1 MLSFVIAGVVC
12 AFAGLCYAELASML
26 PVSGSA
32 YTYAYTTVGEFGAWI
47 MGALLLLEY
56 ALAASVVAVGWSGY
70 AVSLL
75 HDIGLYI
82 PAEFTQAVG
91 KLVVAQGFELQHD
104 RPARQPEWRDGARS
118 PMVRWCSS
126 CRRARPRSPA
136 PSPRRWRST
145 TSSTRPKSGGYA
157 LINALDIA
165 VNADSQAVL
174 AEATK
179 VMDPATAHLRDLAAG
194 TQLSVPAGSIVQLPL
209 ATVVPV
215 DPASIVTSLFNLPA
229 VFITLSVTML
239 LVLGVSES
247 AHGQQHHRRHQGHG
261 DPRVHRGRRVL
272 REPRQLASVHSRS
285 PPGVEN
291 QFGMDGVIRAAT
303 IVFFA
308 YIGFEAVST
317 AGQEAKNPRKDM
329 PIGILGS
336 LIICTVLYMLT
347 AAVLT
352 GVVSF
357 TKLNVAAPVATAVD
371 TFGPEWGWLAK
382 CIKIG
387 AIAGLSS
394 VVLVLMFGQTRVFYS
409 MSRDGLLPKTLAKV
423 HPKFKTPWINTL
435 IVGVLVSLAA
445 AVYDIN
451 KLGDLTSVGTLVAFG
466 LVCFSVIWLR
476 SKRPDLP
483 RHFKVWGYPGHS
495 GDRRHPVLRARLD
508 RRRTRD
514 PRVVR
519 LVPAGDDRGVLRL
532 PVLASARCATRRPT
546 RRRPL
551 VRLRARLA
559 GAWGESSATSA
570 AYTLAVPAITWPPCL
585 YSSPK
590 MVPTRPPASVMSSVP
605 AAVSQG
611 LRPISQKPS
620 TRPAATYARSSAAE
634 PGRRRPAALSIT
646 ALSIAR
652 YSSR

>member
-1 MLSFVIAGVVC
+1 MPTA
-12 AFAGLCYAELASML
+12 
-26 PVSGSA
+26 
-32 YTYAYTTVGEFGAWI
+32 
-47 MGALLLLEY
+47 
-56 ALAASVVAVGWSGY
+56 
-70 AVSLL
+70 
-75 HDIGLYI
+75 
-82 PAEFTQAVG
+82 
-91 KLVVAQGFELQHD
+91 
-104 RPARQPEWRDGARS
+104 
-118 PMVRWCSS
+118 
-126 CRRARPRSPA
+126 
-136 PSPRRWRST
+136 
-145 TSSTRPKSGGYA
+145 
-157 LINALDIA
+157 
-165 VNADSQAVL
+165 QAVL
-174 AEATK
+174 TEATK
-179 VMDPATAHLRDLAAG
+179 VMDPATTRLRDLAVG
-194 TQLSVPAGSIVQLPL
+194 TQLAVPAGSIVQLPL

-247 AHGQQHHRRHQGHG
+247 ALVNNIIVAIKVTVILAFIAVGAFFVNPDNWH
-261 DPRVHRGRRVL
+261 PFIP
-272 REPRQLASVHSRS
+272 EPT
-285 PPGVEN
+285 GVEN

-476 SKRPDLP
+476 YKRPDLP
-483 RHFKVWGYPGHS
+483 RHFKVWGYP
-495 GDRRHPVLRARLD
+495 VI
-508 RRRTRD
+508 
-514 PRVVR
+514 
-519 LVPAGDDRGVLRL
+519 PAIGVILCF
-532 PVLASARCATRRPT
+532 VLAWIGVEHAIRVWFAWFLVITIAVYFIYPFHVSPMSNKAPEAPT
-546 RRRPL
+546 
-551 VRLRARLA
+551 
-559 GAWGESSATSA
+559 T
-570 AYTLAVPAITWPPCL
+570 
-585 YSSPK
+585 
-590 MVPTRPPASVMSSVP
+590 PAS
-605 AAVSQG
+605 
-611 LRPISQKPS
+611 
-620 TRPAATYARSSAAE
+620 
-634 PGRRRPAALSIT
+634 
-646 ALSIAR
+646 
-652 YSSR
+652 

>member
-1 MLSFVIAGVVC
+1 MRWRTKSIDQVQTEFDRGELKRSLGAIHLVLFGIGCIIGAGIFVRTGTAAALHAGPAVMLSFVIAGVVC

-75 HDIGLYI
+75 HDIGLNM
-82 PAEFTQAVG
+82 PAELTQPLG
-91 KLVVAQGFELQHD
+91 KLVVDHVASFTMTDPLVSLNGVTAHLSDGSVVQFLSQGKATITGAFSTALAQNDVVDQ
-104 RPARQPEWRDGARS
+104 AK
-118 PMVRWCSS
+118 
-126 CRRARPRSPA
+126 
-136 PSPRRWRST
+136 T
-145 TSSTRPKSGGYA
+145 GGYA
-157 LINALDIA
+157 LINALDVA
-165 VNADSQAVL
+165 VNSDSKALL

-179 VMDPATAHLRDLAAG
+179 VLDPATTHLRDLAAG
-194 TQLSVPAGSIVQLPL
+194 TQLIVPSGQVVQLPL

-215 DPASIVTSLFNLPA
+215 DPATVVTSLFNLPA
-229 VFITLSVTML
+229 VFITLAVTML

-247 AHGQQHHRRHQGHG
+247 ATVNNVIVAIKVTVIIAFICVGAFFVNPANWH
-261 DPRVHRGRRVL
+261 PFIP
-272 REPRQLASVHSRS
+272 EPT
-285 PPGVEN
+285 GVEN
-291 QFGMDGVIRAAT
+291 QFGMNGVIRAAT

-317 AGQEAKNPRKDM
+317 AGQEAKDPRKDM

-336 LIICTVLYMLT
+336 LVVCTILYMAT

-371 TFGPEWGWLAK
+371 TFGPHWGWLAK

-409 MSRDGLLPKTLAKV
+409 MSRDGLMPKALAKV

-435 IVGVLVSLAA
+435 IVGVLVSAA
-445 AVYDIN
+445 ASVFDIN
-451 KLGDLTSVGTLVAFG
+451 QLGDLTSVGTLVAFG

-476 SKRPDLP
+476 AKRPDLP
-483 RHFKVWGYPGHS
+483 RHFKVPGYP
-495 GDRRHPVLRARLD
+495 V
-508 RRRTRD
+508 
-514 PRVVR
+514 
-519 LVPAGDDRGVLRL
+519 
-532 PVLASARCATRRPT
+532 
-546 RRRPL
+546 
-551 VRLRARLA
+551 
-559 GAWGESSATSA
+559 
-570 AYTLAVPAITWPPCL
+570 VPAIGVVLCFVLAWIGVEQVIRVWFFWFILATIAVYFMYPYWA
-585 YSSPK
+585 SPMRDK
-590 MVPTRPPASVMSSVP
+590 SKEAPLTR
-605 AAVSQG
+605 
-611 LRPISQKPS
+611 
-620 TRPAATYARSSAAE
+620 
-634 PGRRRPAALSIT
+634 
-646 ALSIAR
+646 
-652 YSSR
+652 

>member
-1 MLSFVIAGVVC
+1 MRWRTKSIDQVQTEFDRGELKRSLGAIHLVLFGIGCIIGAGIFVRTGTAAALYAGPAVMLSFVIAGVVC

-75 HDIGLYI
+75 HDIGLNI

-91 KLVVAQGFELQHD
+91 KLVIAHASSFSMTDPVVSLNGVTAHLTDGSAVQFLSQGKATITGAFSTALAQNDVIDQ
-104 RPARQPEWRDGARS
+104 AK
-118 PMVRWCSS
+118 
-126 CRRARPRSPA
+126 
-136 PSPRRWRST
+136 T
-145 TSSTRPKSGGYA
+145 GGYA
-157 LINALDIA
+157 LINALDVA

-179 VMDPATAHLRDLAAG
+179 VMDPVTTHLRDLPVG
-194 TQLSVPAGSIVQLPL
+194 TQLVVPSGQIVQLPL
-209 ATVVPV
+209 ATIVPV
-215 DPASIVTSLFNLPA
+215 DPAAVVTSLFNLPA
-229 VFITLSVTML
+229 VFITLAVTML
-239 LVLGVSES
+239 LVIGVSES
-247 AHGQQHHRRHQGHG
+247 ATVNNIIVAIKVTVIIAFIAVGAFFVNTDNWH
-261 DPRVHRGRRVL
+261 PFIP
-272 REPRQLASVHSRS
+272 EPT
-285 PPGVEN
+285 GVEN

-336 LIICTVLYMLT
+336 LIVCTILYMAT

-371 TFGPEWGWLAK
+371 TFGPQWGWLAK

-409 MSRDGLLPKTLAKV
+409 MSRDGLMPRVLAKV

-435 IVGVLVSLAA
+435 IVGVVVSLAA
-445 AVYDIN
+445 AVFDIN
-451 KLGDLTSVGTLVAFG
+451 YLGDLTSVGTLVAFG

-476 SKRPDLP
+476 YKRPDLP
-483 RHFKVWGYPGHS
+483 RHFKVWGYPVIPGI
-495 GDRRHPVLRARLD
+495 GVVLCF
-508 RRRTRD
+508 
-514 PRVVR
+514 
-519 LVPAGDDRGVLRL
+519 
-532 PVLASARCATRRPT
+532 VLAWIGVEHS
-546 RRRPL
+546 
-551 VRLRARLA
+551 VRVWFGWFLLGTVALYFCYPYWVSPMRAKA
-559 GAWGESSATSA
+559 
-570 AYTLAVPAITWPPCL
+570 PAE
-585 YSSPK
+585 K
-590 MVPTRPPASVMSSVP
+590 PAS
-605 AAVSQG
+605 
-611 LRPISQKPS
+611 
-620 TRPAATYARSSAAE
+620 
-634 PGRRRPAALSIT
+634 
-646 ALSIAR
+646 
-652 YSSR
+652 